1 MKTKHHLTYY
11 AFLRDLIDAGPR
23 ADNMINIALQ
33 LLGIRYSQFI
43 PSYQIYIDIAAGR

>member
-43 PSYQIYIDIAAGR
+43 PSYQISVDIAAGS